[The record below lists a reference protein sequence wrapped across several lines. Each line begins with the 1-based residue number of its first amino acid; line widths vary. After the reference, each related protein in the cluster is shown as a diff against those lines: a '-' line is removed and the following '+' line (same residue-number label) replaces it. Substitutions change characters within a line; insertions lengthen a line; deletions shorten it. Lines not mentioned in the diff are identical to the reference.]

1 MDVKLPYA
9 ILVNKAAQIVTVHTL
24 DESGQYT
31 IVVRQMLCSTGYTR
45 KRTPEGLYTLKAE
58 RYPIAG
64 MVDGT
69 KARYAIRMTGSYLF
83 HSVPYRNNN
92 PDSMYGEKYNALGT
106 MSSLGCIRLALADI
120 HWIYE
125 NCPAGTPVEI
135 IWGEEDPQLWN
146 QLKRGP
152 VSFEYGWDPTDPDS
166 PAYRPNHVTDA
177 LRGTPARPT
186 FSPQTAIPTPRGP
199 RRSSTH
205 RPNRSSVGNARRAPK
220 TTPSA
225 APTDAPPEEPDRR
238 TRRQR
243 LPDDRIKVTQI

>member
-1 MDVKLPYA
+1 
-9 ILVNKAAQIVTVHTL
+9 
-24 DESGQYT
+24 
-31 IVVRQMLCSTGYTR
+31 MLCSTGYTR

-166 PAYRPNHVTDA
+166 PGYVAPEPTVYPTRCPWV
-177 LRGTPARPT
+177 TPAPLSRT
-186 FSPQTAIPTPRGP
+186 FSPEYTKFSYTPTPSP
-199 RRSSTH
+199 EPT
-205 RPNRSSVGNARRAPK
+205 PAPP
-220 TTPSA
+220 TQPPESQPPSETPDAPPTDTPSA
-225 APTDAPPEEPDRR
+225 APTDAPPEEPEPTDAPS
-238 TRRQR
+238 T
-243 LPDDRIKVTQI
+243 PSG